1 MQSLLMTMW
10 RQLNITAYPSFGIE
24 DKTDK
29 PDKLDSR

>member
-24 DKTDK
+24 DKTDN
-29 PDKLDSR
+29 PSAMAN